1 MTSMENV
8 SDVESTRTATLR
20 RVGRNLVNA
29 QRIELMLKF
38 LLKMTFSSP
47 LGAIEGNFKKHVER
61 VSRKTMGVLIPELA
75 ETMLLPVD
83 AAASMDSVKEV
94 WLATSVNVPMDP
106 EGRSAWNKEWET
118 LRTERNRLVHLMLG
132 NVDFNS
138 PDQCRKLDLE
148 LDAQNGLFLNG
159 IEFLGPIV
167 TATRAKIAELASG
180 ELMFDPPL
188 PDEP

>member
-1 MTSMENV
+1 MENV